1 MARSVKQTAKAPLGT
16 HQATPG
22 ARTVRTATTTP
33 EPRGTAVGPASST
46 SVSAS
51 PIYEELVAELGD
63 PTA

>member
-16 HQATPG
+16 HPG
-22 ARTVRTATTTP
+22 APGFRTVRAATTTP
-33 EPRGTAVGPASST
+33 EPRSTTAGPAAPT
-46 SVSAS
+46 SAS